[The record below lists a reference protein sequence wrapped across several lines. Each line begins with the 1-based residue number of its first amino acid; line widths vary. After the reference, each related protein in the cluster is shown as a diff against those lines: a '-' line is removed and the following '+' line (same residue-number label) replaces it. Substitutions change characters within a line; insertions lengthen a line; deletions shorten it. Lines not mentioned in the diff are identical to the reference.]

1 MTAVRRLRR
10 QGLPCLIALILSG
23 GLAGCGGDSGADAD
37 APASSQASG
46 GGASGSAGGP
56 APAPAPDVSVAET
69 IIDLTV
75 TKGVPSP
82 DVGQVA
88 VPMGNT
94 VRLIVTADVAD
105 EVHVHG
111 YELTLD
117 LAAGVPAELT
127 FVADV
132 PGIFEVELHEGGQL
146 LCELRVE

>member
-1 MTAVRRLRR
+1 VTAVRRLRR

-37 APASSQASG
+37 APASSRASG